1 VVGKMKRLK
10 LKPSARDKRRYFL
23 VKAFSEDVEK
33 IILKYSGIFGLARCA
48 YMQVDVSQDSR
59 WKLDKGMM
67 VGSCLVG
74 SLGEMRA
81 ALGMERIDILK
92 VSGTLRGLRS

>member
-23 VKAFSEDVEK
+23 VKAPSKDIEK
-33 IILKYSGIFGLARCA
+33 VILKYVGVFGLAKSA
-48 YMQVDVSQDSR
+48 YVQVDVSQDPR
-59 WKLDKGMM
+59 WDLDKGLI

-74 SLGEMRA
+74 SLNEIRA
-81 ALGMERIDILK
+81 ALGLERIDILK
-92 VSGTLRGLRS
+92 VSGTLKGLRS